1 MLEPT
6 DFTVLQAD
14 AHLDLG
20 EVLVAAGRRDEAR
33 AAYET
38 ARALAESKGGVV
50 MIGSSADSNRS
61 TPRSRSSSYRSHQS

>member
-1 MLEPT
+1 VLSPT

-33 AAYET
+33 TAYEA

-50 MIGSSADSNRS
+50 TIGAVIRRLESLDAALA
-61 TPRSRSSSYRSHQS
+61 